1 MTKFPAA
8 VHDIGTIVFVRLGNG
23 TAKVGHIKGARI
35 TMSSLRLI
43 ALTCGRRR

>member
-23 TAKVGHIKGARI
+23 TAHNALDDAR
-35 TMSSLRLI
+35 TQAVHLM
-43 ALTCGRRR
+43 ACMYEGREA